1 MNFLENSLGKSN
13 SFWKY
18 IVVFLVSFVAMNII
32 GAIPFAI
39 AVAIHV
45 IRNKESFSPETAG
58 NLSNLGLSQNL
69 VLALTLFS
77 FIVGLI
83 TACLL
88 VGNLHKQTFKETV
101 NGTKN
106 IRWNHIFT
114 GFAFWFL
121 LQLVY
126 LGINY
131 VANPD
136 NFTLQFNVETFIPLF
151 FIALLFIPFQTT
163 FEEFLFR
170 GYLAQG
176 IAAWTRNRWL
186 AICIPG
192 ILFGLMH
199 VINPEIKAFGFW
211 NVMPQYIIF
220 GLLFGL
226 ISVLDDGIELSLGM
240 HAANNIFAC
249 LFVTFE
255 ASALKTPAILF
266 QKEIHPVF
274 ETGIL
279 LIAGVIIFFFFARK
293 YKWNLTILN
302 KKVEGMERHIESEA
316 KQSRVNE

>member
-1 MNFLENSLGKSN
+1 MRFLENSLSKN
-13 SFWKY
+13 NAFWKY
-18 IVVFLVSFVAMNII
+18 IVVFLVTFVAMNII
-32 GAIPFAI
+32 GAIPLVIVVIIHAI
-39 AVAIHV
+39 KPYKASGEPFDPAYLMEMI
-45 IRNKESFSPETAG
+45 KKSDYPA
-58 NLSNLGLSQNL
+58 LGISQNT
-69 VLALTLFS
+69 VLALMLFS

-88 VGNLHKQTFKETV
+88 VGNLHKQTFSETV

-106 IRWNHIFT
+106 IRWKHIFT

-126 LGINY
+126 LGINC

-176 IAAWTRNRWL
+176 IAAGTRNRWL
-186 AICIPG
+186 VICIPG

-199 VINPEIKAFGFW
+199 AGNPEIGAFGFW
-211 NVMPQYIIF
+211 KVMPQYVIF

-226 ISVLDDGIELSLGM
+226 ISVLDDGIEITLGM
-240 HAANNIFAC
+240 HAANNIFAA

-255 ASALKTPAILF
+255 ASALQTPAILS
-266 QKEIHPVF
+266 QKTIDPIF
-274 ETGIL
+274 ETVIL
-279 LIAGVIIFFFFARK
+279 LIAGAITLFFFARK
-293 YKWNLTILN
+293 YKWNLTVLN
-302 KKVEGMERHIESEA
+302 KKVEAVIE
-316 KQSRVNE
+316 N